1 MKLVVVGLGQGG
13 GKIADEFA
21 RLGRRSASHRG
32 FQIITDA
39 FAVNTDEADLTGLKT
54 VRTDFQHRIL
64 IGGRKTNGHGVGK
77 INELGAQV
85 AKEGAD
91 KIIDAIRATK
101 RFYETDAFLVIAATA
116 GGTGSG
122 ALPIVTQLIKERYR
136 EKPVYALAVL
146 PFEHEVNVEIRG
158 VYNTAT
164 CLKSVN
170 QVADA
175 VFLAD
180 NQRYLRKDASLID
193 NMDAINKQI
202 VAPFYNLLCAG
213 EEKKRKY
220 IGARVVDAGDI
231 IQTLGGW
238 TTIGFGTSALGRLA
252 VPFERKR
259 DFREK
264 GTETLRGLQ
273 AMDEALSELSLDCNP
288 EGAGSAMYLLAAPP
302 KEMNMDV
309 VKEIGD
315 YLREL
320 APHATIRSG
329 DYPRQR
335 GEVSVTLILSQL
347 SDVNRITEFYHQ
359 LRESVPMMKKWE
371 EEAGAKLRALEE
383 AWVEVPVLSLKGNHG
398 ES

>member
-1 MKLVVVGLGQGG
+1 MKLVVIGLGQCGG
-13 GKIADEFA
+13 RIADEFA
-21 RLGRRSASHRG
+21 RMNRRAQSERRV
-32 FQIITDA
+32 QVITGA
-39 FAVNTDEADLTGLKT
+39 YAVNTDEADLSGLT
-54 VRTDFQHRIL
+54 TISSDYQHRIL
-64 IGGRKTNGHGVGK
+64 LGGRKTTGHGVGK
-77 INELGAQV
+77 INELGAEV
-85 AKEGAD
+85 AREGGD

-101 RFYETDAFLVIAATA
+101 KFWETDAFLIVAATA

-122 ALPIVTQLIKERYR
+122 ALPILTQMVKERYR
-136 EKPVYALAVL
+136 DKPVYALAVL
-146 PFEHEVNVEIRG
+146 PFDHEVNAEARG

-164 CLKSVN
+164 CLKSVYP
-170 QVADA
+170 VADA

-180 NQRYLRKDASLID
+180 NQRYLRKDSSLKN

-213 EEKKRKY
+213 EEKKRQY

-238 TTIGFGTSALGRLA
+238 STIGFGTSALERLT

-259 DFREK
+259 DFRRK

-273 AMDEALSELSLDCNP
+273 AMDEALSELSLDCRP
-288 EGAGSAMYLLAAPP
+288 EDAGSAIYLLSAPA

-309 VKEIGD
+309 FKEIGG

-335 GEVSVTLILSQL
+335 GEVNVILILSNL
-347 SDVNRITEFYHQ
+347 SDVNRVTEYYYQ
-359 LRESVPMMKKWE
+359 LRESILVMKKWE
-371 EEAGAKLRALEE
+371 EDAEAKFRALEE
-383 AWVEVPVLSLKGNHG
+383 AWEEVPVLSLKGNHG
-398 ES
+398 

>member
-1 MKLVVVGLGQGG
+1 MKLVVIGLGQCGG
-13 GKIADEFA
+13 RIADEFA
-21 RLGRRSASHRG
+21 RMNRRAQSERRV
-32 FQIITDA
+32 QVITGA
-39 FAVNTDEADLTGLKT
+39 YAVNTDEADLSGLT
-54 VRTDFQHRIL
+54 TISSDYQHRIL
-64 IGGRKTNGHGVGK
+64 LGGRKTTGHGVGK
-77 INELGAQV
+77 INELGAEV
-85 AKEGAD
+85 AREGGD

-101 RFYETDAFLVIAATA
+101 KFWETDAFLIVAATA

-122 ALPIVTQLIKERYR
+122 ALPILTQMVKERYR
-136 EKPVYALAVL
+136 DKPVYALAVL
-146 PFEHEVNVEIRG
+146 PFDHEVNAEARG

-164 CLKSVN
+164 CLKSVYP
-170 QVADA
+170 VADA

-180 NQRYLRKDASLID
+180 NQRYLRKDSSLKN

-213 EEKKRKY
+213 EEKKRQY

-238 TTIGFGTSALGRLA
+238 STIGFGTSALERLT

-259 DFREK
+259 DFRRK

-273 AMDEALSELSLDCNP
+273 AMDEALSELSLDCRP
-288 EGAGSAMYLLAAPP
+288 EDAGSAIYLLSAPA
-302 KEMNMDV
+302 KEMNVDV
-309 VKEIGD
+309 FKEIGG

-335 GEVSVTLILSQL
+335 GEVNVILILSNL
-347 SDVNRITEFYHQ
+347 SDVNRVTEYYYQ
-359 LRESVPMMKKWE
+359 LRESILVMKKWE
-371 EEAGAKLRALEE
+371 EDAEAKFRALEE
-383 AWVEVPVLSLKGNHG
+383 AWEEVPVLSLKGNHG
-398 ES
+398 

>member
-1 MKLVVVGLGQGG
+1 MKFVVIGLGQCGG
-13 GKIADEFA
+13 RIADEFA
-21 RLGRRSASHRG
+21 VMNRRAQSERRVR
-32 FQIITDA
+32 IITGA
-39 FAVNTDEADLTGLKT
+39 YAVNTDEADLSGLT
-54 VRTDFQHRIL
+54 TISSDYQHRIL
-64 IGGRKTNGHGVGK
+64 LGGRKTTGHGVGK
-77 INELGAQV
+77 INELGAEI
-85 AKEGAD
+85 AREGGD

-101 RFYETDAFLVIAATA
+101 RFYETDAFLIVAAAA

-122 ALPIVTQLIKERYR
+122 SLPIVTQLIKERYR
-136 EKPVYALAVL
+136 DKPVYALAVL
-146 PFEHEVNVEIRG
+146 PFEHEVNAEARG

-164 CLKSVN
+164 CLKSVY

-175 VFLAD
+175 IFLAD
-180 NQRYLRKDASLID
+180 NQRYLRKDSSLKN

-213 EEKKRKY
+213 EEKKRQY

-238 TTIGFGTSALGRLA
+238 STIGFGASALERLK
-252 VPFERKR
+252 VPIEKKR
-259 DFREK
+259 DFRKK
-264 GTETLRGLQ
+264 GAETLRGLQ
-273 AMDEALSELSLDCNP
+273 AMDEALSELSLDCRP
-288 EGAGSAMYLLAAPP
+288 EDARSAIYLLSAPA

-309 VKEIGD
+309 FKEIGD

-335 GEVSVTLILSQL
+335 GEVNVTLILSNL
-347 SDVNRITEFYHQ
+347 SDVSRITEFYYQ

-371 EEAGAKLRALEE
+371 EEAEAKFRALEE
-383 AWVEVPVLSLKGNHG
+383 AWEEVPVLSLKGNHG
-398 ES
+398 

>member
-1 MKLVVVGLGQGG
+1 MKLVVIGLGQCGG
-13 GKIADEFA
+13 RIADEFA
-21 RLGRRSASHRG
+21 KLNRRAQSERRV
-32 FQIITDA
+32 QVITGA
-39 FAVNTDEADLTGLKT
+39 YAVNTDEADLSGLT
-54 VRTDFQHRIL
+54 TISSDYQHRIL
-64 IGGRKTNGHGVGK
+64 LGGRKTTGHGVGK
-77 INELGAQV
+77 INELGAEV
-85 AKEGAD
+85 AREGGD

-101 RFYETDAFLVIAATA
+101 KFWETDAFLIVAATA

-122 ALPIVTQLIKERYR
+122 ALPILTQMVKERYR
-136 EKPVYALAVL
+136 DKPVYALAVL
-146 PFEHEVNVEIRG
+146 PFDHEVNAEARG

-164 CLKSVN
+164 CLKSVYP
-170 QVADA
+170 VADA

-180 NQRYLRKDASLID
+180 NQRYLRKDSSLKN

-213 EEKKRKY
+213 EEKKRQY

-238 TTIGFGTSALGRLA
+238 STIGFGTSALERLT

-259 DFREK
+259 DFRRK

-273 AMDEALSELSLDCNP
+273 AMDEALSELSLECNP
-288 EGAGSAMYLLAAPP
+288 ADAGSAIYLLSAPA

-309 VKEIGD
+309 FKEIGD

-335 GEVSVTLILSQL
+335 AEVNVTLILSQL
-347 SDVNRITEFYHQ
+347 SDVSRITEFYYQ
-359 LRESVPMMKKWE
+359 LRESVPVMKKWE
-371 EEAGAKLRALEE
+371 EEAEAKLRALEE
-383 AWVEVPVLSLKGNHG
+383 AWSEVPVLSLKGNHG
-398 ES
+398 